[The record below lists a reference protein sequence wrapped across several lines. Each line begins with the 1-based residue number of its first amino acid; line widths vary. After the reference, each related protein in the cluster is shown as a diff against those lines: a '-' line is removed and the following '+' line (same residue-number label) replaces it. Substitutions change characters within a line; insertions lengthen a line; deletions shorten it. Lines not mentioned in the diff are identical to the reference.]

1 MSALTIRQKILFV
14 FTMLIIAFIGNG
26 VYSAYSLSST
36 NDGALRIATE
46 HLQGVIAA
54 SESSKA
60 VSDYRQGEFAVI
72 DATTLPA
79 RIHAAQQTKKLADQI
94 DITFDNIAPRLTDSI
109 SDEFSD
115 MRNVWNQYKAN
126 SMKVIELAK
135 NGGIP
140 EAQRLLETSN
150 NGYDYIGVKLN
161 RILDNRKDFIHAET
175 VQSTE
180 RFEQTRIILIVSIVV
195 VVIFSIFMAMALCA
209 SILNPI
215 KYLTEVSKELA
226 AGNLMIKAKSESND
240 EFGQLTEVYAETIDT
255 LRKLIENIQRNASD
269 AATFATQLN
278 ENASQSALATQQVA
292 NSIGNVAE
300 NANKQGD
307 AVARSTDEIRAFAKS
322 IQAFED
328 KAIAS
333 VDAAKSVEEISAK
346 GQSAISS
353 AIDQMSE
360 IAKSTAVSAEVIKKL
375 AERSNEI
382 GAISSAI
389 ADIASQTN
397 LLALNAAIE
406 AARAGEH
413 GRGFAVVSD
422 EVRKL
427 AEACDE
433 AARKIAELIDAIQQ
447 DTENAVKEMQKGTE
461 DVENGKHVVA
471 EAGNSFATIAHA
483 VSDLTTHA
491 EGILQEAK
499 KSLQRVDKLV
509 DSMDELNKSSKDVS
523 AETESVSAATEQQSA
538 SIDEVASA
546 SKKLSEL
553 AQELTDS
560 ASQFKIRNPGA
571 ERLRNLSE
579 E

>member
-1 MSALTIRQKILFV
+1 
-14 FTMLIIAFIGNG
+14 
-26 VYSAYSLSST
+26 
-36 NDGALRIATE
+36 
-46 HLQGVIAA
+46 
-54 SESSKA
+54 
-60 VSDYRQGEFAVI
+60 
-72 DATTLPA
+72 
-79 RIHAAQQTKKLADQI
+79 
-94 DITFDNIAPRLTDSI
+94 
-109 SDEFSD
+109 
-115 MRNVWNQYKAN
+115 MRNIWNQYKAN
-126 SMKVIELAK
+126 SMKVIDLAK
-135 NGGIP
+135 KGNIP
-140 EAQRLLETSN
+140 EAQRLIETSSDN
-150 NGYDYIGVKLN
+150 YDQIGMKLN

-180 RFEQTRIILIVSIVV
+180 RFNQTRIILIISIVV
-195 VVIFSIFMAMALCA
+195 VVVFSIFMAMALCS

-226 AGNLMIKAKSESND
+226 SGNLMIKAHSDSND
-240 EFGQLTEVYAETIDT
+240 EFGQLISVYAETIET

-269 AATFATQLN
+269 AANFATQLN
-278 ENASQSALATQQVA
+278 ENADQSALATQQVA
-292 NSIGNVAE
+292 NSIGNVAA
-300 NANKQGD
+300 NATKQGE
-307 AVARSTDEIRAFAKS
+307 AVEKSSAEIRAFAES

-333 VDAAKSVEEISAK
+333 VEAAKSVEEISAK
-346 GQSAISS
+346 GQTAIESAIE
-353 AIDQMSE
+353 QMSE

-382 GAISSAI
+382 GAISSTI

-433 AARKIAELIDAIQQ
+433 AARKIAALISVIQQ
-447 DTENAVKEMQKGTE
+447 DTDNAVKEMEKGTA
-461 DVENGKHVVA
+461 DVENGKTVVA
-471 EAGNSFATIAHA
+471 EAGNSFTTIANA

-491 EGILQEAK
+491 EGILNEAK
-499 KSLQRVDKLV
+499 SSLKRVDKLV
-509 DSMDELNKSSKDVS
+509 GSMDELNRSSQDVS

-538 SIDEVASA
+538 SIDEVATA
-546 SKKLSEL
+546 AKKLSEL

-560 ASQFKIRNPGA
+560 ASQFKLRNPAA
-571 ERLRNLSE
+571 ERLRNMNE
-579 E
+579 G